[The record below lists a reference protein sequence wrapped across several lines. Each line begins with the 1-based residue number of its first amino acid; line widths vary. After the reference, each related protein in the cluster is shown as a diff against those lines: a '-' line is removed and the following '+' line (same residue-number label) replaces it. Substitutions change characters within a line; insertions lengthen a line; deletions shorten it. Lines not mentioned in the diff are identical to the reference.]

1 MCAWKKTDQRGIRK
15 LLSAFPIS
23 MELRVYEGLSEP
35 SHIHIPRPSRAARGS
50 VQVQTCPAN
59 VCAEMLDRLKDYPTF
74 AERD

>member
-1 MCAWKKTDQRGIRK
+1 
-15 LLSAFPIS
+15 

-35 SHIHIPRPSRAARGS
+35 SHIHVPRPSRTARGP
-50 VQVQTCPAN
+50 VQIQSCPAN